1 MKKFL
6 SLTLIFVLCL
16 ALAACTQDDTPQTG
30 LSDETTANLIDV
42 SISIANKAGDV
53 AAAEDFAAVEDA
65 EFSVEEGTNVL
76 DATQIYCVSND
87 LSIELGGSGD
97 YVTSIGGLTEK
108 DGADTTGWIFMVN
121 GEAGS
126 LGADEVVLEEDDKIS
141 WEFVDFATYSW

>member
-87 LSIELGGSGD
+87 LSIELGGSGIFRPE
-97 YVTSIGGLTEK
+97 VTEPLGIKEPVLAWGLGI
-108 DGADTTGWIFMVN
+108 DRMALMH
-121 GEAGS
+121 
-126 LGADEVVLEEDDKIS
+126 LGLNDLRELFTPDIESVR
-141 WEFVDFATYSW
+141 TRRGN